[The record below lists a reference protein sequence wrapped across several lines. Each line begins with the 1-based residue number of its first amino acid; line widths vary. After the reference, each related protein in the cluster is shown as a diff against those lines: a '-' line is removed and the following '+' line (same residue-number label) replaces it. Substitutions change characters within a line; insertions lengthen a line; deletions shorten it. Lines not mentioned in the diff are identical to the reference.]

1 MTTASDEGQQVSL
14 NALQKE
20 VEQLRERVKSLENI
34 LQQVPAMLYSYNN
47 NNKAVTWCND
57 RLASALGYSSIEMQG
72 MGMDFFKDIMHPEDF
87 KLASVAQQS
96 FRDKKEQFGGLARVR
111 RKGETSYRW
120 LLGLEVPF
128 TYDHNNEVE
137 EILCAFLDLTE
148 AMDTNIQLSEA
159 LNTVLRRQHENLF
172 NKLTSR
178 ERDILGM
185 AARGMNNK
193 EIASSLNLSRY
204 TVETH
209 RKNIRLKLKIR
220 NTSELVAIARKI
232 GIG

>member
-1 MTTASDEGQQVSL
+1 MTTGSDAGQVSL
-14 NALQKE
+14 DALQKE
-20 VEQLRERVKSLENI
+20 NEQLQERVRRLENI
-34 LQQVPAMLYSYNN
+34 LHQVPAMLYSYNN
-47 NNKAVTWCND
+47 NNKAVTWCNE
-57 RLASALGYSSIEMQG
+57 RLSSTLGYSSVEMQG
-72 MGMDFFKDIMHPEDF
+72 RGIDFFKDIMHPEDF

-111 RKGETSYRW
+111 KKGEANYRW

-128 TYDHNNEVE
+128 TYNDENEVE
-137 EILCAFLDLTE
+137 EILCAFLDLTN
-148 AMDTNIQLSEA
+148 AMDTDIQLSEA
-159 LNTVLRRQHENLF
+159 LNVILRRQHENLF

-178 ERDILGM
+178 ERDILGL
-185 AARGMNNK
+185 AAKGMNNK

-209 RKNIRLKLKIR
+209 RKNIRLKLKVR

>member
-1 MTTASDEGQQVSL
+1 MTTGSDAGQVSL
-14 NALQKE
+14 DALQKE
-20 VEQLRERVKSLENI
+20 NEQLQERVRRLENI
-34 LQQVPAMLYSYNN
+34 LHQVPAMLYSYNN
-47 NNKAVTWCND
+47 NNKAVTWCNE
-57 RLASALGYSSIEMQG
+57 RLSSTLGYSSVEMQG
-72 MGMDFFKDIMHPEDF
+72 RGIDFFKDIMHPEDF

-111 RKGETSYRW
+111 KKGEANYRW

-128 TYDHNNEVE
+128 TYNDENEVE
-137 EILCAFLDLTE
+137 EILCAFLDLTN
-148 AMDTNIQLSEA
+148 AMDTDIQLSEA
-159 LNTVLRRQHENLF
+159 LNAILRRQHENLF

-178 ERDILGM
+178 ERDILGL
-185 AARGMNNK
+185 AAKGMNNK

-209 RKNIRLKLKIR
+209 RKNIRLKLKVR

>member
-1 MTTASDEGQQVSL
+1 MTTGSDAGQVSL
-14 NALQKE
+14 DALQKE
-20 VEQLRERVKSLENI
+20 NEQLQERVRRLENI
-34 LQQVPAMLYSYNN
+34 LHQVPAMLYSYNN
-47 NNKAVTWCND
+47 NNKVVTWCNE
-57 RLASALGYSSIEMQG
+57 RLSSTLGYSSVEMQG
-72 MGMDFFKDIMHPEDF
+72 RGIDFFKDIMHPEDF

-111 RKGETSYRW
+111 KKGEANYRW

-128 TYDHNNEVE
+128 TYNDENEVE
-137 EILCAFLDLTE
+137 EILCAFLDLTN
-148 AMDTNIQLSEA
+148 AMDTDIQLSEA
-159 LNTVLRRQHENLF
+159 LNAILRRQHENLF

-178 ERDILGM
+178 ERDILGL
-185 AARGMNNK
+185 AAKGMNNK

-209 RKNIRLKLKIR
+209 RKNIRLKLKVR

>member
-1 MTTASDEGQQVSL
+1 MTTGSDAGQVSL
-14 NALQKE
+14 DALQKE
-20 VEQLRERVKSLENI
+20 NEQLQERVKWLENI
-34 LQQVPAMLYSYNN
+34 LHQVPAMLYSYNN
-47 NNKAVTWCND
+47 NNKAVTWCNE
-57 RLASALGYSSIEMQG
+57 RLSSTLGYSSVEMQG
-72 MGMDFFKDIMHPEDF
+72 RGIDFFKDIMHPEDF

-96 FRDKKEQFGGLARVR
+96 FRDKKEHFGGLARVR
-111 RKGETSYRW
+111 KKGEANYRW

-128 TYDHNNEVE
+128 TYNNENEVE
-137 EILCAFLDLTE
+137 EILCAFLDLTN

-159 LNTVLRRQHENLF
+159 LNAILRRQHENLF

-178 ERDILGM
+178 EKDILSL
-185 AARGMNNK
+185 AAKGMNNK

-209 RKNIRLKLKIR
+209 RKNIRLKLKVR